1 MATFSAAVGVVR
13 KKATNRFHVPVN
25 LDVRRMMKDPAWNEW
40 FKLNLRC
47 SQSTFELLCKLLEPH
62 FPPVA
67 YLRYN
72 FETGVA
78 CTLFQLASSDGYRET
93 AAAMGVSKVWCV
105 KAVNRMIRVLCCKCP
120 DDPIIPTG
128 GTTAKDKHHSI
139 FKLCVIIEKTSCH
152 LTFTQ
157 DPGATVI
164 FGSIRSLTTAS

>member
-1 MATFSAAVGVVR
+1 MATFSAAVGV
-13 KKATNRFHVPVN
+13 
-25 LDVRRMMKDPAWNEW
+25 DPAWNEW

-47 SQSTFELLCKLLEPH
+47 SQS
-62 FPPVA
+62 
-67 YLRYN
+67 
-72 FETGVA
+72 VA

-93 AAAMGVSKVWCV
+93 AAAMGVSKVCATICRRLWMGSLS
-105 KAVNRMIRVLCCKCP
+105 KSS
-120 DDPIIPTG
+120 DPIIPTG

>member
-1 MATFSAAVGVVR
+1 MATFSAAVGV
-13 KKATNRFHVPVN
+13 
-25 LDVRRMMKDPAWNEW
+25 DPAWNEW

-47 SQSTFELLCKLLEPH
+47 SQS
-62 FPPVA
+62 
-67 YLRYN
+67 
-72 FETGVA
+72 VA

-93 AAAMGVSKVWCV
+93 AAAMGVSKVCATICRRV
-105 KAVNRMIRVLCCKCP
+105 GANRGRLS

>member
-1 MATFSAAVGVVR
+1 MATFSAAVGV
-13 KKATNRFHVPVN
+13 
-25 LDVRRMMKDPAWNEW
+25 DPAWNEW

-47 SQSTFELLCKLLEPH
+47 SQS
-62 FPPVA
+62 
-67 YLRYN
+67 
-72 FETGVA
+72 VA

-93 AAAMGVSKVWCV
+93 AAAMGVSKVC
-105 KAVNRMIRVLCCKCP
+105 
-120 DDPIIPTG
+120 DPIIPTG